1 MLASEATSHTKSW
14 HLPIAEP
21 ASVQSSEAFATSRT
35 VASTRLPRARSCRTH
50 SSPMPLLAPTT
61 TQTAGVAIGCEILL
75 AGVQTT
81 KMPLGIQRLMLQATR
96 ARAVINYECLRE
108 KQNAVRNSESNS
120 IDNTNLIITGWS
132 TLS

>member
-21 ASVQSSEAFATSRT
+21 AIVQSSEAFATSRT
-35 VASTRLPRARSCRTH
+35 VASTRSPRARSWRTH

-61 TQTAGVAIGCEILL
+61 TQIAGVAIGCENLL

-81 KMPLGIQRLMLQATR
+81 KMPPDIQRLMLQATG
-96 ARAVINYECLRE
+96 ARAVKSYECFGE
-108 KQNAVRNSESNS
+108 KQNAVCNSENNS
-120 IDNTNLIITGWS
+120 INNTK
-132 TLS
+132 